1 MGMSNTPSEPP
12 EAPADIPPPEEK
24 KGPAKQSL
32 GHIKL
37 LADVPSEVISE
48 VEKRCEWR
56 TFEPNDVIFDLDDPG
71 TDMFFIAR
79 GKLRII
85 IFSHAEEIDAR
96 PQDTSVTLAEMFTGD
111 TFGELAA
118 IDGRPRSA
126 RAMALDNCILATLPS
141 KDFHELMETC
151 PKVAIALL
159 RRFGQ
164 LIRSLNKR
172 VHSLSTLTPMQR
184 IYTELVRLAEPN
196 PQGDGS
202 WMILNLPPHGDI
214 ASWAGAGKENVAMA
228 IGQLAREGIVER
240 KHRSLLIKNHAR
252 LRMLAHM

>member
-1 MGMSNTPSEPP
+1 MSESLIEPSGAAAQS
-12 EAPADIPPPEEK
+12 APASSV
-24 KGPAKQSL
+24 GRQSL

-37 LADVPSEVISE
+37 LAEVPQDVIADLEG
-48 VEKRCEWR
+48 KCRWR
-56 TFEPNDVIFDLDDPG
+56 EYKPNDIIFELDDTG
-71 TDMFFIAR
+71 TDIFFIAR

-85 IFSHAEEIDAR
+85 IFSQADDETTAADS
-96 PQDTSVTLAEMFTGD
+96 SVTLAEMVTGD

-126 RAMALDNCILATLPS
+126 RAMALDNCLLATLPS
-141 KDFHELMETC
+141 DELHVLMERC

-159 RRFGQ
+159 RRFAQ
-164 LIRSLNKR
+164 LVRSLNKR

-202 WMILNLPPHGDI
+202 WLILNLPPHGDI